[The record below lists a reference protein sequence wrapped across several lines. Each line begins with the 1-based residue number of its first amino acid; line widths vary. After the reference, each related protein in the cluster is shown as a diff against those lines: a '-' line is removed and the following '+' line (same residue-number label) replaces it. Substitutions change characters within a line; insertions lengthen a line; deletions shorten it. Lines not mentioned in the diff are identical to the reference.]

1 MVLVIFTLISNEG
14 SETNNLA
21 CSTFCYGWFI
31 CLLNFPVLGSLNDL
45 LIYCNFYVIK
55 TSYYIF
61 YSLNLY
67 NMSSSMCIC
76 RLYYSQLISQSGRWL
91 LHPLIVR

>member
-45 LIYCNFYVIK
+45 LIYCNFYVLRLVI
-55 TSYYIF
+55 IF
-61 YSLNLY
+61 FIL
-67 NMSSSMCIC
+67 
-76 RLYYSQLISQSGRWL
+76 
-91 LHPLIVR
+91 